1 MELGHSNN
9 PKGLLTLIPGA
20 KLDGHRF
27 EVTQHVL
34 SNILYEKIIM
44 VTVINLIKQ
53 DVNNAKKSCH
63 LKNTTEIFENLKKN
77 DIRIL

>member
-1 MELGHSNN
+1 
-9 PKGLLTLIPGA
+9 
-20 KLDGHRF
+20 
-27 EVTQHVL
+27 
-34 SNILYEKIIM
+34 M

-63 LKNTTEIFENLKKN
+63 LKITTEIFENLKKN